1 VKKCSVRHTIMPS
14 SKACRFRGSAR
25 PSIRRAPVLC
35 TLRRAWSLIA
45 PKRQRYP
52 PGAPCTRP
60 HTHMRPKQRHR
71 KTASPRRCT
80 QSRRAARYREGNRTW
95 LHASGAPGA
104 QASER
109 RLLAAGDRVE
119 AADQRGSGPHACE
132 QCEAKFELP
141 AAKFELPSIRGS
153 PFLRCSWQASYLLVH
168 AFIVHTPKA
177 GRFVGSNVW
186 TSPCASH
193 RVLVNCSFDALAG
206 GGGAIPYWERKC
218 VSLLARTT
226 CSSSSPLH
234 TRSAHAR
241 RRGARGVPVPSNP
254 NASPRST
261 IVATATVTLWAC
273 VQDVEP

>member
-14 SKACRFRGSAR
+14 SKGLAVSEGRHDR
-25 PSIRRAPVLC
+25 PFVERPVPY

-52 PGAPCTRP
+52 PGAPCTKP

-109 RLLAAGDRVE
+109 RLLAAGDRVK

-168 AFIVHTPKA
+168 TFIVHTPKA
-177 GRFVGSNVW
+177 GRFCRFQCMDKSVCF
-186 TSPCASH
+186 P
-193 RVLVNCSFDALAG
+193 
-206 GGGAIPYWERKC
+206 
-218 VSLLARTT
+218 
-226 CSSSSPLH
+226 
-234 TRSAHAR
+234 
-241 RRGARGVPVPSNP
+241 
-254 NASPRST
+254 
-261 IVATATVTLWAC
+261 
-273 VQDVEP
+273 